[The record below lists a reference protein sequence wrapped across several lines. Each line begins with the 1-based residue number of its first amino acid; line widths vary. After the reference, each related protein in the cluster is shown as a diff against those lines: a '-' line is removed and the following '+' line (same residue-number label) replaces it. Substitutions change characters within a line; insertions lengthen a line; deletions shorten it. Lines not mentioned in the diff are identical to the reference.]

1 MKINYKSDEVIIMQ
15 FTRFAGGKFISNCL
29 ALSRH
34 AVPQDAK
41 VGNYLLDNPD
51 DYNYRF
57 KKLLTTLP
65 PSVAEMRNWISKYE
79 FGDNQQAPI
88 LDKLSNSDLNFF
100 LTSHVPE
107 STIELL
113 EQWPNAKVIVL
124 TNVRQFTNISYERK
138 NSGETLAE
146 VLYIAGNYCIE
157 KYNLLKSDDWPTWEQ
172 FNTALFNVDNLINVP
187 ICIVNEI
194 SEFYISNQINA
205 IIIGFDID
213 NCIFDKFKFLSSIE
227 NLYNQLGYTDF
238 NPKLVGDFWQQYIN
252 LHIDNN
258 DTI

>member
-1 MKINYKSDEVIIMQ
+1 MKINYKSDKVIILQ

-29 ALSRH
+29 ALSKH

-41 VGNYLLDNPD
+41 VGKYLLDNPD

-65 PSVAEMRNWISKYE
+65 PSVIEMRNWISKYE
-79 FGDNQQAPI
+79 FGDNQQDSL

-100 LTSHVPE
+100 LTSHDPE

-124 TNVRQFTNISYERK
+124 TNVRQFSDIANKRK
-138 NSGETLAE
+138 NNGETNN
-146 VLYIAGNYCIE
+146 VLGNYCIE
-157 KYNLLKSDDWPTWEQ
+157 KYNLLKGNSWPTWEQ
-172 FNTALFNVDNLINVP
+172 FNTALFNVDKLLNVP
-187 ICIVNEI
+187 INIVNEM
-194 SEFYISNQINA
+194 SEFYICNQINA
-205 IIIGFDID
+205 ITIGFDID

-238 NPKLVGDFWQQYIN
+238 NPKLVGDFWQQYID